1 MPLTMEEED
10 FSKLCRL
17 CRISVTEEEKKKLLG
32 SVEDMLAYIAQL
44 DEVKTEGV
52 APCYT
57 VHETLKSVMRDDA
70 PEAPLARD
78 LFLADAPSHIGGMIR
93 VPPVLKQ

>member
-1 MPLTMEEED
+1 MEEED

-17 CRISVTEEEKKKLLG
+17 CRISVTEEEKKKFLKSIG
-32 SVEDMLAYIAQL
+32 DVLAYVDQL
-44 DEVKTEGV
+44 NEVKTEGV

-57 VHETLKSVMRDDA
+57 VHETVRSVMRDDI
-70 PEAPLARD
+70 PEAPLSRD
-78 LFLADAPSHIGGMIR
+78 LFLADAPSHVGGMIR